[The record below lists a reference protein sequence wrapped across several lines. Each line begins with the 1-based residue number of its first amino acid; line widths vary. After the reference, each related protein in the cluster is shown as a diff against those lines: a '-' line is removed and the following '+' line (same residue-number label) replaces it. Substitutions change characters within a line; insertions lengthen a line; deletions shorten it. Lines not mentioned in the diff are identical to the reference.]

1 MKAKDFL
8 ANSAPNLWLVDGL
21 IPHGHMVIMGGL
33 PGAGKSWIAD
43 ALAAHVASG
52 MDFLGLPIKQG
63 EVLLVDEDTPEDE
76 LRNRFQRLAEGIKV
90 SPDDLPLTMR
100 WSPKFGQV
108 VKSGFCSVK

>member
-1 MKAKDFL
+1 
-8 ANSAPNLWLVDGL
+8 
-21 IPHGHMVIMGGL
+21 MVIMGGL